1 MDTRYAFS
9 LNGQN
14 YQGSFTS
21 RRDARAAAFA
31 AAGLMQET
39 PSVVYIGK
47 IQQADPHTTNHARQ
61 LVREMSRQARDI
73 DGNDNYLSGLTVD
86 QISDLNRSVS
96 QVLEQWLDRH
106 TLRPAGFQVQAVS
119 EYPVP
124 TPHEVAAPVGQQAE
138 TDDSL
143 GAGPGSAIVM
153 DPQS

>member
-1 MDTRYAFS
+1 MEMRYAFS

-21 RRDARAAAFA
+21 RREARSAAFDA
-31 AAGLMQET
+31 ASHLAEL
-39 PSVVYIGK
+39 PPVVFIGK
-47 IQQADPHTTNHARQ
+47 VQQADPHTANHARQ

-73 DGNDNYLSGLTVD
+73 DGNDNYLSGLTVE

-106 TLRPAGFQVQAVS
+106 NLRPAGFQVQAVS

-124 TPHEVAAPVGQQAE
+124 MPHEVAAPAHQQAE